1 MWARSQICLRILSFL
16 NREEGHNVLEV
27 YFADGFELLSGPKIR
42 GLGNGEGG

>member
-1 MWARSQICLRILSFL
+1 MGEIANMSENTSFL